1 MKKINEEFE
10 LFVKKNIKKI
20 KKNKKFNESS
30 RNWSLLA
37 SKIKYHYNFSWFGLP
52 IIKFPNDM
60 LVMQEILWKVKP
72 DVVIETGI
80 ARGGSLIF
88 FASLMKLI
96 KKNGKVIGI
105 DIDIREKNKKA
116 IQNIFYIKYKTST
129 RIFYK

>member
-60 LVMQEILWKVKP
+60 LVMQKYY
-72 DVVIETGI
+72 
-80 ARGGSLIF
+80 
-88 FASLMKLI
+88 
-96 KKNGKVIGI
+96 GK
-105 DIDIREKNKKA
+105 
-116 IQNIFYIKYKTST
+116 
-129 RIFYK
+129 